1 MQTKAPLNRA
11 SRTSYEVTVSVSD
24 SKDDDGNP
32 DTAIDTMTTV
42 TINVTTTTTTTT
54 TSSSGGG
61 GGGGGGGGSANRP
74 PEITGPKN
82 LQYPE
87 NSTEPVAT
95 YEAVDPE
102 GTAIRWEIEDTD
114 EEHFR
119 ISEDGVLSF
128 KKPPDYENPVDFR
141 LNNTYEIR
149 LLAFDSGRPSRSD
162 RLQVRIEI
170 KDVDL
175 PGVPEG
181 YDANDDEMIALEE
194 TIVAVAAF
202 SEGVITREE
211 ATAIIKLYFSNPTHG
226 NEGDTP

>member
-1 MQTKAPLNRA
+1 M
-11 SRTSYEVTVSVSD
+11 
-24 SKDDDGNP
+24 
-32 DTAIDTMTTV
+32 
-42 TINVTTTTTTTT
+42 
-54 TSSSGGG
+54 
-61 GGGGGGGGSANRP
+61 
-74 PEITGPKN
+74 
-82 LQYPE
+82 
-87 NSTEPVAT
+87 AT
-95 YEAVDPE
+95 YTAEDPE

-149 LLAFDSGRPSRSD
+149 LLAVDSGRPSRSG

-181 YDANDDEMIALEE
+181 YDANGDEMIALEE
-194 TIVAVAAF
+194 AIAALTAF

-211 ATAIIKLYFSNPTHG
+211 AIAIVRLYFSTTTPP
-226 NEGDTP
+226 NEDDAP